1 MPKYKGLVRHGDG
14 AKITIYKKFLHPRA
28 TFFCEGIQIHP
39 QWMMCSTTPL
49 TVLDMRRNSFPSLDV
64 RTSENNG
71 QTNTKS
77 QSQQTLPDVDSQTR
91 STPDTDRQIEQT
103 KTKYELL
110 TIQTISNRNDTTQ
123 SKQTQID
130 KTTVSLASSQM
141 QTSEHQ
147 RSGIN
152 DDGEGRRRGNVTVD
166 NDLELGLVGTLCSNS
181 QI

>member
-1 MPKYKGLVRHGDG
+1 
-14 AKITIYKKFLHPRA
+14 
-28 TFFCEGIQIHP
+28 
-39 QWMMCSTTPL
+39 MCSTTPL

-91 STPDTDRQIEQT
+91 SAPDTDSRQIEQT

-123 SKQTQID
+123 SKQTQI
-130 KTTVSLASSQM
+130 KTTKLQLVWPLHKCKQVNTKEVESMMMEKAGGEAMSLLTMTLSWALKGHYEEAQQFTNKTNTVSTCTGS
-141 QTSEHQ
+141 T
-147 RSGIN
+147 GF
-152 DDGEGRRRGNVTVD
+152 
-166 NDLELGLVGTLCSNS
+166 
-181 QI
+181 